1 MKPTAI
7 TSIAAFILI
16 GAGGFLAGRISSPG
30 HSANAADTIT
40 ASNTRSSDAIDSSGA
55 SNARSGQLSRYAKR
69 REKEHSLPSV
79 EPLERLSSIMRS
91 EDALERGR
99 SLLDYLSRLGVGDF
113 EAAVAHF
120 RSLGITESRMG
131 EYAQLLAAWAK
142 VDPVAA
148 LAYAQKNTRSGF
160 ATNTI
165 LTSWAVIDPESAI
178 RWAESN
184 HNGEGAN
191 PYLSGIIRALAAT
204 DPQRAQQL
212 LVSMPKSV
220 ERGEALDAMI
230 PHVLSQGVDAT
241 RAWIDALAD
250 DSLRN
255 GAMMRSAEQLAETDP
270 AGTAAWL
277 IANPSEATQRRMDDV
292 YRVWARANPNEAI
305 QSFTAMPAGEARGNA
320 LRGVVNALAVDNPQ
334 TAVAMLDQY
343 PNDVTDRAVQNVV
356 WHSFGSD
363 PSLAI
368 SQISRITNE
377 GDRNRTYQRMI
388 SSWHER
394 DPAAAKQWM
403 QSNPLPQS
411 VVENL
416 NLQ

>member
-16 GAGGFLAGRISSPG
+16 GTGGFIAGRISSPG
-30 HSANAADTIT
+30 HSADAAESGNANDA
-40 ASNTRSSDAIDSSGA
+40 RSSDIIDSSGA
-55 SNARSGQLSRYAKR
+55 SNSRSGQLSRYAKR
-69 REKEHSLPSV
+69 REKERSLPTA
-79 EPLERLSSIMRS
+79 EPLDRLSSIMRS
-91 EDALERGR
+91 EDALERSR
-99 SLLDYLSRLGVGDF
+99 SLLDYLNQLGVGDF

-148 LAYAQKNTRSGF
+148 LAYTQKNTSSGF

-165 LTSWAVIDPESAI
+165 LTSWAVTDPESAI
-178 RWAESN
+178 RWAETN
-184 HNGEGAN
+184 HKGEGAN
-191 PYLSGIIRALAAT
+191 PYLAGIIRALAAT
-204 DPQRAQQL
+204 DPQRAEQL
-212 LVSMPKSV
+212 LVGMPKSV
-220 ERGEALDAMI
+220 ERGEALDAMM
-230 PHVLSQGVDAT
+230 PHVLSQGAEAT
-241 RAWIDALAD
+241 RAWVDRITDE
-250 DSLRN
+250 SLRN

-270 AGTAAWL
+270 ADTAAWL
-277 IANPSEATQRRMDDV
+277 MANPSEATQRRMDDV

-305 QSFTAMPAGEARGNA
+305 QSFAAMPAGGERSNA

-334 TAVAMLDQY
+334 TAFAMLDQY
-343 PNDVTDRAVQNVV
+343 PSDVTDRAVQNVV

-363 PSLAI
+363 PTLAV
-368 SQISRITNE
+368 SQISRITDE
-377 GDRNRTYQRMI
+377 RDRNRTYQRMI
-388 SSWHER
+388 QSWHGR
-394 DPAAAKQWM
+394 DPVAAKQWM

-411 VVENL
+411 VVDNL